1 MPAPKSWLPIDWR
14 HPTNA
19 LLPTGHH
26 LRPIGPHDASM
37 AVEALRG
44 SREHLR
50 QTYGKVRA
58 WPLTAM
64 AGPQDREEL
73 RRNEDDTVTH
83 RSFHY
88 ALFDLDETELIGCV
102 YIDPTDEPGRTQTYR
117 GATCPEVRGARSHVG
132 TVVGYPERRPIG
144 PTCHGIHAEQRRP
157 RASYPRGAARE
168 FGCPRSCQTRTSLSR
183 GH

>member
-117 GATCPEVRGARSHVG
+117 GGCVTSMSEWWSSALSM
-132 TVVGYPERRPIG
+132 
-144 PTCHGIHAEQRRP
+144 
-157 RASYPRGAARE
+157 SYMPRGSW
-168 FGCPRSCQTRTSLSR
+168 GTISR
-183 GH
+183 GHSGRISRAPPDRADLPRHPRRATQA

>member
-50 QTYGKVRA
+50 QTYGKGRA

-73 RRNEDDTVTH
+73 RRNEDDTVAH

-102 YIDPTDEPGRTQTYR
+102 YIDPTDKPG
-117 GATCPEVRGARSHVG
+117 ADADISWWVRDEYVG
-132 TVVGYPERRPIG
+132 MVVERALDEWVPIWIKKCW
-144 PTCHGIHAEQRRP
+144 PLHAP
-157 RASYPRGAARE
+157 RFVGHDLTWAQWSDIPSAAR
-168 FGCPRSCQTRTSLSR
+168 
-183 GH
+183 

>member
-1 MPAPKSWLPIDWR
+1 MPTPKSWLPIDWR

-50 QTYGKVRA
+50 ETYGKVRA

-73 RRNEDDTVTH
+73 RRNEDDTVAH
-83 RSFHY
+83 RSFQY
-88 ALFDLDETELIGCV
+88 ALFDLDETELTGCV
-102 YIDPTDEPGRTQTYR
+102 YIDPTDKPG
-117 GATCPEVRGARSHVG
+117 ADADISWWVRDEYVG
-132 TVVGYPERRPIG
+132 MVVERALDEWVPIWIKKCW
-144 PTCHGIHAEQRRP
+144 PLHAP
-157 RASYPRGAARE
+157 RFVGHDLTWAQWSDIPSAAR
-168 FGCPRSCQTRTSLSR
+168 
-183 GH
+183 